1 MVQEELRQSIF
12 ERPRG
17 SAIEALVV
25 FQDHSGHP
33 LDFLLHKDFKHCF
46 VCVQSGAYWI
56 EVNNIK
62 NEQKIRVMS
71 GTDFDME
78 NFYRN
83 QGNIVV
89 LTRQRAS
96 KPSRLN
102 IFYGSLMVA
111 NCVGMVKSVLSIN
124 TFDWT
129 PYQLYKELT
138 RGKKEKA

>member
-1 MVQEELRQSIF
+1 MK
-12 ERPRG
+12 
-17 SAIEALVV
+17 ALVV
-25 FQDHSGHP
+25 FQDHTGHP
-33 LDFLLHKDFKHCF
+33 LDFLLKKRFKHCF

-56 EVNNIK
+56 EINMIK
-62 NEQKIRVMS
+62 NVQKIKVMTGAS
-71 GTDFDME
+71 YDME

-129 PYQLYKELT
+129 PYQLYKELINAT
-138 RGKKEKA
+138 PTSYQVKCTNRS